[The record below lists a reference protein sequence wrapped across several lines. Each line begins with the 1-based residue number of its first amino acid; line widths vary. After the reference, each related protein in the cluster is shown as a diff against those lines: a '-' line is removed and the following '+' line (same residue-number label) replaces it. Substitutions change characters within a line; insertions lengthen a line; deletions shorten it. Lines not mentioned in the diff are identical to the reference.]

1 MRLTA
6 LLTALLLSISTAPVV
21 AQGQFSPAIT
31 VNDSAIT
38 PYELDQRAK
47 LLTLF
52 RTPGDPA
59 KLAREQLIEERL
71 KQEEMDRRGV
81 KITPENLATEVESFA
96 GRANLTTEQFATV
109 LAQNGIALTTLEQ
122 FVEIGVTWRDYIRLR
137 FGKQAI
143 ISDADIQ
150 RAIGQQNGGA
160 DGLEVLLTEII
171 IPAPPPRAAEANA
184 IANQI
189 AQTTSQATFEAAARQ
204 YSALPSRANGG
215 RLDWLPLSN
224 YPPQLQGLISSLS
237 IGEVTAPIQI
247 PNGVALF
254 QMRGIREVAGAL
266 PTPTSIDYA
275 TYALPGGDL
284 AAAQSLANRVDTCND
299 LYGVAKGQ
307 PADVLTRQTVPP
319 AQIPQDVALE
329 LARLDRDEVSYNVI
343 RNGGAVRLFVM
354 LCSRT
359 TGDANTDPEALRTQ
373 LQSQRLAGYADA
385 LLAELRAAATIR
397 P

>member
-6 LLTALLLSISTAPVV
+6 LLTALLLSISAAPVV

-81 KITPENLATEVESFA
+81 KITPENLAIEVESFA

-122 FVEIGVTWRDYIRLR
+122 FVKIGVTWRDYIRLR

-143 ISDADIQ
+143 ITDADVQ
-150 RAIGQQNGGA
+150 RAIGQQNAGA

-215 RLDWLPLSN
+215 RLNWLPLSN

-254 QMRGIREVAGAL
+254 QMRGIREVARATPV
-266 PTPTSIDYA
+266 PTAIDYA
-275 TYALPGGDL
+275 TYAVPGGDI

-329 LARLDRDEVSYNVI
+329 LARLDRDEVSYNVT
-343 RNGGAVRLFVM
+343 RNDGTVRLFVM
-354 LCSRT
+354 LCNRT
-359 TGDANTDPEALRTQ
+359 TGEANADPEALRTQ

>member
-224 YPPQLQGLISSLS
+224 YPPQLQGLISGLS

-319 AQIPQDVALE
+319 AQIPQDVAME

>member
-71 KQEEMDRRGV
+71 KQEELDRRGV

-224 YPPQLQGLISSLS
+224 YPPQLQGLISGLS

-319 AQIPQDVALE
+319 AQIPQDVAME